1 MMAFS
6 VLASLPLVVAFVFLQ
21 KYMVQGMT
29 AGALTS

>member
-1 MMAFS
+1 MAFS
-6 VLASLPLVVAFVFLQ
+6 VLASMPLILTFVFLQ